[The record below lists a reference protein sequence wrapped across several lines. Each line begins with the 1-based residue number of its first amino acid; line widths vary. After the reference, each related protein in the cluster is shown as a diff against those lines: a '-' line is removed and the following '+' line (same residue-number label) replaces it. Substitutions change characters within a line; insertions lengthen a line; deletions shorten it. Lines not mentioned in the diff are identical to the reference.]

1 VHIDR
6 FDHATATDA
15 DIAGM
20 FAVKAAAAAVDRP
33 ADPPPLLADVTAMV
47 RGSRAD
53 RTRPHFMA
61 RDGDTVLGA
70 AVLWLWLFDNRH
82 MGVLDVRV
90 HPAHRRRGVGT
101 ALLREVLA
109 LLTDLGRPVLLA
121 ESDAGT
127 AGDGF
132 AAALGFRLV
141 GTDRLSLLRLTD
153 ADWPDVAATAA
164 AKHPGYRI
172 EAWTGH
178 APDDLIA
185 GYAAA
190 KRAMNDAP
198 RDDADLGDFSYTAET
213 IRDDERLL
221 GELGTLRVVVA
232 VHEET
237 GAVAAFTETLT
248 RASYRA
254 DQEDTAVVPAHR
266 GSGLGLWIK
275 SDMLL
280 RVRAERP
287 DVTEVITGNA
297 ASNAHMLAINDR
309 LGFRPWTE
317 MHGWQADV
325 ATLSARLG

>member
-1 VHIDR
+1 
-6 FDHATATDA
+6 
-15 DIAGM
+15 
-20 FAVKAAAAAVDRP
+20 
-33 ADPPPLLADVTAMV
+33 
-47 RGSRAD
+47 
-53 RTRPHFMA
+53 
-61 RDGDTVLGA
+61 
-70 AVLWLWLFDNRH
+70 